1 MRLCFCP
8 SEREN
13 KAQPQLAYVSQ
24 VSESNGPF
32 VRFMHMHPQT
42 VELILITEG
51 DGEYFIGDRIY
62 PVRKGDL
69 VIYNSQVVH
78 DEYLESGRPIGTIC
92 CGINNISCPGLR
104 ENVLIP
110 DDIVPVIPLY
120 HHYATVE
127 KLMSSVFTVI
137 NQHAVEGPAMAQLL
151 TQVVLKYIEGNVLL
165 RTGNDAIQRHENLLD
180 SIKSYIDRNF
190 YEPIRLDT
198 LATKFNVSP
207 YYVSHEFKR
216 RYGYSPMD
224 YLIKRRLGEAQSLLT
239 TDEGGREKITSIA
252 YRVGFSNLS
261 HFQNY
266 FKNKVGKTPGQYRK
280 DYRKANYLLF
290 EY

>member
-51 DGEYFIGDRIY
+51 DGSISLAIASTRFVKATRSFITA
-62 PVRKGDL
+62 
-69 VIYNSQVVH
+69 VVH

-104 ENVLIP
+104 ENALIP

-127 KLMSSVFTVI
+127 
-137 NQHAVEGPAMAQLL
+137 N
-151 TQVVLKYIEGNVLL
+151 
-165 RTGNDAIQRHENLLD
+165 
-180 SIKSYIDRNF
+180 
-190 YEPIRLDT
+190 
-198 LATKFNVSP
+198 
-207 YYVSHEFKR
+207 
-216 RYGYSPMD
+216 
-224 YLIKRRLGEAQSLLT
+224 
-239 TDEGGREKITSIA
+239 
-252 YRVGFSNLS
+252 
-261 HFQNY
+261 
-266 FKNKVGKTPGQYRK
+266 
-280 DYRKANYLLF
+280 
-290 EY
+290 

>member
-1 MRLCFCP
+1 
-8 SEREN
+8 
-13 KAQPQLAYVSQ
+13 
-24 VSESNGPF
+24 
-32 VRFMHMHPQT
+32 
-42 VELILITEG
+42 
-51 DGEYFIGDRIY
+51 D
-62 PVRKGDL
+62 
-69 VIYNSQVVH
+69 
-78 DEYLESGRPIGTIC
+78 
-92 CGINNISCPGLR
+92 
-104 ENVLIP
+104 
-110 DDIVPVIPLY
+110 
-120 HHYATVE
+120 
-127 KLMSSVFTVI
+127 
-137 NQHAVEGPAMAQLL
+137 
-151 TQVVLKYIEGNVLL
+151 VLL